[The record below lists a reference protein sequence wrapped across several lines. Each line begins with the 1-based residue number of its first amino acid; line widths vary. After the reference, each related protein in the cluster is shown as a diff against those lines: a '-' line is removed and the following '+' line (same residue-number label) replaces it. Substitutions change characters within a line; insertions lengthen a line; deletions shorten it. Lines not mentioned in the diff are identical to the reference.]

1 MHFKGLWRAL
11 FVALKQNTYTAF
23 NASRK
28 WVLKFPMRNVRQ
40 NTLRISSDCF
50 FFFISRPTS
59 VLASTLQA
67 ATESK
72 LMLNKYWRAL
82 SALVCRCHYAQC
94 SIEAAIKY
102 ETQNWISSSAFDLTK
117 RQSFTGEQS
126 AQRKKRKKWK
136 SIFDIGG
143 GARAFGN
150 VWRKIWPLWKR
161 SKTKSRQIMNEKL
174 CYEFS
179 SMITLSNSLRHL
191 QGKRFLRMCFVAT
204 TWETL
209 CGHTMPSQHKSTH
222 TKRKNQKLPAAI
234 RIRREGD

>member
-50 FFFISRPTS
+50 FFHFTTDFCACVYSASCNRIKIDAQQ
-59 VLASTLQA
+59 VLTGTICSGLPLPLC
-67 ATESK
+67 S
-72 LMLNKYWRAL
+72 MLNWSCHKIRDAKL
-82 SALVCRCHYAQC
+82 NFIVCIWSDQTPVIHRRTKC
-94 SIEAAIKY
+94 S
-102 ETQNWISSSAFDLTK
+102 TK
-117 RQSFTGEQS
+117 
-126 AQRKKRKKWK
+126 KKKEVKIYFRHRW
-136 SIFDIGG
+136 